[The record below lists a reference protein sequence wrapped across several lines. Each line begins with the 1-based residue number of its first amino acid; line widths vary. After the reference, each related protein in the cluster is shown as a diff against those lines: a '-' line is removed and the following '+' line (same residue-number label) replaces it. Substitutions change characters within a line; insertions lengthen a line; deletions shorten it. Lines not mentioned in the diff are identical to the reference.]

1 MPKNIYLIPILSLM
15 LFTGCNNNTSKYNDI
30 ILKYNNNNEPLK
42 ADAAKFIANNI
53 GERYT
58 KTPTG
63 TVYDNNAIDCN
74 YLETHINSCF
84 DAVSSNRYSK
94 GIDPEDFREY
104 ILPYRYEDRYILE
117 NKTEIFKDDYRYM
130 LSLDASLSVTDV
142 IDSIQYRYHNMGFG
156 LDSDSTL
163 STPAFIKRN
172 IANCGSMTSFNAML
186 FSALGF
192 AVTTDFTP
200 YWGNMPNNHAWNILI
215 HEGKEYP
222 FDSFFSN
229 YKTDFFRELYKCTNI
244 KSDRHMTLGVT
255 RITKAFREQFSLQ
268 DDRLTKKEKP
278 ENIPETFKKR
288 NYKDVSS
295 HYFETTD
302 VEIKIPDYISR
313 NSKFVWLSV
322 FDVNGFIPVFWAEIK
337 GDKAVFKDMGR
348 DIVYF
353 PVIIREGQIGC
364 FSNAVYVDKKGGVEV
379 FTKTDSSET
388 VTLKRKFPHHNVNPI
403 VRCEAIFGTYIE
415 GGNSLNNMK
424 KIVTLDS
431 NITSL
436 SDTILFENNS
446 SYKYY
451 RVVTPYKLVESIDKE
466 VSEDDI
472 RTIADIDLYAKS
484 HDGILSRVE
493 PKYDSEFEAIFD
505 NNTLTYYSHS
515 DKFTPIVINLSFENP
530 INITAVNITPKND
543 KNFVYPGYEYEL
555 RYWENTEWRSLER
568 KKSNSQTITYD
579 KVPKNALLWLRCLS
593 EGKEERIFRYI
604 DGEQQWL

>member
-1 MPKNIYLIPILSLM
+1 MPKNICLIHILSLM

-30 ILKYNNNNEPLK
+30 ILKYNNSNEPLK

-84 DAVSSNRYSK
+84 DAVSGNRYSK
-94 GIDPEDFREY
+94 EIDPEDFREY
-104 ILPYRYEDRYILE
+104 ILPYRYEDGYILE

-172 IANCGSMTSFNAML
+172 IANCGSMSSFNAML
-186 FSALGF
+186 FSSLGF
-192 AVTTDFTP
+192 AVTTDYTP
-200 YWGNMPNNHAWNILI
+200 FWGNMPNNHAWNVLL
-215 HEGKEYP
+215 HKGKEYP
-222 FDSFFSN
+222 FDSFYSN
-229 YKTDFFRELYKCTNI
+229 YKTDFFRELYKCTNT
-244 KSDRHMTLGVT
+244 KSDRHITLGVT
-255 RITKAFREQFSLQ
+255 RMPKVFRKQFSLQ

-278 ENIPETFKKR
+278 ENIPETFKNR
-288 NYKDVSS
+288 NYKDVSN

-302 VEIKIPDYISR
+302 VEIVIPEYISR

-322 FDVNGFIPVFWAEIK
+322 FNVTGFIPTYWAEIK
-337 GDKAVFKDMGR
+337 GGKALFKDMGR
-348 DIVYF
+348 NIVYF
-353 PVIIREGQIGC
+353 PVIIRNGQIGC
-364 FSNAVYVDKKGGVEV
+364 FSKAIYVDKTGGIEV
-379 FTKTDSSET
+379 FNETNDRET
-388 VTLKRKFPHHNVNPI
+388 VTLHRKFPNHNVNPI
-403 VRCEAIFGTYIE
+403 VRNEAILGTYIE
-415 GGNSLNNMK
+415 GGNSLNNMH
-424 KIVTLDS
+424 KIITLDS

-436 SDTILFENNS
+436 PDTILLNNKLA
-446 SYKYY
+446 YKYY
-451 RVVTPYKLVESIDKE
+451 RIVTPYKRVESIDKE

-472 RTIADIDLYAKS
+472 RTIADIDLYTKS
-484 HDGILSRVE
+484 NDGTLTRVS
-493 PKYDSEFEAIFD
+493 PKYDIKFESIFD
-505 NNTLTYYSHS
+505 NKTLTYYTHQ
-515 DKFTPIVINLSFENP
+515 DKFAHIVIDLSFDVP

-543 KNFVYPGYEYEL
+543 KNFIYHNNEYEL
-555 RYWENTEWRSLER
+555 KYWNNTDWRSLGR
-568 KKSNSQTITYD
+568 KKADSHVIKYD
-579 KVPKNALLWLRCLS
+579 SVPKGALLWLKCLS

-604 DGEQQWL
+604 DGVQQWL